1 MMASS
6 FHRLI
11 RREKPN
17 FRRSASKLKLDAIV
31 RSRDRTEDE
40 RRKDV
45 KEFAAEWPCLWY
57 P

>member
-1 MMASS
+1 MASS